1 MHTRHDLCHFVRYVA
16 KSKLFCRKR
25 CSYGEIFVPVGE
37 ISDLG
42 NRAGPVFHM
51 NISKFLQRKYE
62 YSEISVAELA
72 RPTGL
77 IIVYNSLPN
86 WYFLI

>member
-1 MHTRHDLCHFVRYVA
+1 MPFCSLCCESEAILSKKVFV
-16 KSKLFCRKR
+16 
-25 CSYGEIFVPVGE
+25 IFVPVGE

-62 YSEISVAELA
+62 YGEISVAELA